1 MKNVIAFDVTLPS
14 MADIEDA
21 LKKKP
26 LPPMTDHS
34 YSVSG
39 FVPHP
44 QGDGEQFVLS
54 FEGGVSF
61 ALTVE
66 EKVIPSSFVAKR
78 LHQELV
84 AYKEASGLEAIG
96 HIPRKMRSELKEKVM
111 LSLLP
116 QALSKSK
123 TVIVYYRAKEK
134 LLLVD
139 DSSDSWASLI
149 IRSLIHVFGTLK
161 TTTIHVSN
169 LKSGLQARLAD
180 LVLNNNKSA
189 FDGLQVGGRAKLQFE
204 KEKISL
210 DQTSMDEDQIAELM
224 RKGYQVIE
232 LELYDS
238 DISIVF
244 THDFILKRIEFLNS
258 TETDSFEHAFELWQH
273 ETSVKTL
280 LVSSLLNKLTKLFG
294 FSNEVEEDAA

>member
-1 MKNVIAFDVTLPS
+1 MKNVIAFDVTLPA
-14 MADIEDA
+14 MAQLEEA
-21 LKKKP
+21 LKKKI

-34 YSVSG
+34 YSVAG

-66 EKVIPSSFVAKR
+66 EKVIPASFVAKR
-78 LHQELV
+78 LHQELL
-84 AYKEASGLEAIG
+84 AYKESRGIEALD
-96 HIPRKMRSELKEKVM
+96 HIPRKVRSELKEKVM
-111 LSLLP
+111 VSLLP

-123 TVIVYYRAKEK
+123 TVIVYYRMNEK

-139 DSSDSWASLI
+139 DSSDVWASLV
-149 IRSLIHVFGTLK
+149 IRHLIHVFGTLK

-169 LKSGLQARLAD
+169 LKSGLQARLKD
-180 LVLNNNKSA
+180 LVLNNNLTA
-189 FDGLQVGGRAKLQFE
+189 FDGLNVGGRAKLQLE
-204 KEKISL
+204 KEKIAF
-210 DQTSMDEDQIAELM
+210 DQTAMDEDQMAELM

-232 LELYDS
+232 LELYDA
-238 DISIVF
+238 DLSIVF
-244 THDFILKRIEFLNS
+244 THDFILKRIEFLNAVE
-258 TETDSFEHAFELWQH
+258 TESFEHPFELWQH

-280 LVSSLLNKLTKLFG
+280 LISNLLNKLSKLFG
-294 FSNEVEEDAA
+294 FENEVAEDAA